1 MHVLGRIVCTFL
13 LMSTTSSFNTVLEQE
28 FAMEPQDQV
37 AVVGARVI
45 LPCRVLNKQ
54 GVLQWTKD
62 DFGLGTRRKLVGFE
76 RYSMIGSDEE
86 GDYSLQI
93 YPVSLDDDALFQCQ
107 VSPGTFGEFY
117 LNNVSVRP
125 FSPMILWNRPTRDS
139 IKLCKTNRTGVA
151 RSATDNS
158 RGFHSD
164 DWRPWN
170 WIGMHIGKWKTS
182 SGGNKYQCHLKCQ
195 KKSGKTE

>member
-1 MHVLGRIVCTFL
+1 MLCDVNVGIPVAAY
-13 LMSTTSSFNTVLEQE
+13 SVYDEQQ

-45 LPCRVLNKQ
+45 LPCRVINKQ

-93 YPVSLDDDALFQCQ
+93 YPVSLEDNAEFQCQ
-107 VSPGTFGEFY
+107 VSPAP
-117 LNNVSVRP
+117 N
-125 FSPMILWNRPTRDS
+125 
-139 IKLCKTNRTGVA
+139 
-151 RSATDNS
+151 
-158 RGFHSD
+158 
-164 DWRPWN
+164 
-170 WIGMHIGKWKTS
+170 GKFFPP
-182 SGGNKYQCHLKCQ
+182 
-195 KKSGKTE
+195 